1 MEEKSAKKENK
12 VLKFFVTLLFV
23 ILMGAAGIVGG
34 MYLSDSKNISFFKN
48 KEIKEEEK
56 ESTSNEIEE
65 KVEETGNE
73 NQEDKVIFTGEYS
86 GKVEFGNGFNDV
98 ITLKFFDD
106 GTLSLTS
113 GDGAAM
119 IEYSEGTYSFE
130 NDKLIYRR
138 IYALGSSNDTLVRV
152 NDSSS
157 AKFSVDFENS
167 DVIEEFVYDKENDT
181 FETSTYFTKTRNRN
195 EKIILKKNPKY
206 LGFFLYFLTVLKSF
220 LYLFDNCLQ
229 LLL

>member
-1 MEEKSAKKENK
+1 MEEKSVKKENK
-12 VLKFFVTLLFV
+12 VLKFFATLLFV

-48 KEIKEEEK
+48 KEIKEEVK
-56 ESTSNEIEE
+56 ESNSNEVEE
-65 KVEETGNE
+65 KVEETENE
-73 NQEDKVIFTGEYS
+73 NEEDEVIFTGEYS

-167 DVIEEFVYDKENDT
+167 DFTEEFVYDKENDT

-195 EKIILKKNPKY
+195 EKIILKK
-206 LGFFLYFLTVLKSF
+206 
-220 LYLFDNCLQ
+220 
-229 LLL
+229 